1 MSDFSG
7 NIGDVSEYPAP
18 AMGTP
23 RLTEFLRSTLQS
35 PDFDPEDGL
44 YQAVLDLGYAEW
56 QKPENEMWSFGNMIH
71 WMEENFGHEAALI
84 TMLGKFNQQVGNGGI
99 TQWLD
104 NGYASKASEGRRGY
118 QGISPQM
125 NLDLLEQM
133 LDLMASSP
141 IGSLPSADVIKDVLE
156 NILGTIS
163 ESDQDCPNCR
173 NHRYVRCEDCEGT
186 GYIEDDGG
194 EDTDCLS
201 CGGEGEVPCDDC
213 NSEGQLESDADHGD
227 INYKDFEWS
236 EDTYFKIEEEWTK
249 QIEGWLRRLVRSPKG
264 NSINRT
270 QAIKATESIL
280 STLNKILESLIE

>member
-1 MSDFSG
+1 MNNLDDF
-7 NIGDVSEYPAP
+7 GDVSEYPTP
-18 AMGTP
+18 VVGTP
-23 RLTEFLRSTLQS
+23 RLAEFLRSTLQS
-35 PDFDPEDGL
+35 PDFDPEDDL
-44 YQAVLDLGYAEW
+44 YQAVLDLGYTEW
-56 QKPENEMWSFGNMIH
+56 RKPENEMWSFGNMVR
-71 WMEENFGHEAALI
+71 WMEENFGRDAALI
-84 TMLGKFNQQVGNGGI
+84 TMLGKFNQQVDNGGV

-104 NGYASKASEGRRGY
+104 NGYASNAPEGRRGY

-156 NILGTIS
+156 NILRTVSG
-163 ESDQDCPNCR
+163 SDQDCSNCH

-201 CGGEGEVPCDDC
+201 CSGEGEVPCDDC
-213 NSEGQLESDADHGD
+213 NSKGRLESDADHGS
-227 INYKDFEWS
+227 INYKGFEWS

-249 QIEGWLRRLVRSPKG
+249 QIEGWLRRLVRRSKS
-264 NSINRT
+264 NSVNRT

-280 STLNKILESLIE
+280 STLDKILESL